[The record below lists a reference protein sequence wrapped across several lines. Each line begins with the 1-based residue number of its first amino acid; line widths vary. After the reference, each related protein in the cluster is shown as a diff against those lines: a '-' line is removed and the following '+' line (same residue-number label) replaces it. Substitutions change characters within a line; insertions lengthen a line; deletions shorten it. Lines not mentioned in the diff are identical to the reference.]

1 MTTNFLEKIK
11 KQYQVQVDPAH
22 SPDEL
27 REDFAA
33 EIKNFL
39 ERYLAAL
46 DESLEDINSRAVMF
60 FNKHEHQSVGA
71 QDNFSKNFEKEVS
84 YEIKNWIA
92 TDETLRVNF
101 KKIMT
106 AYSKKLK
113 STDMK
118 EILQNELAK
127 FENSLAQHV
136 AKANAYGK
144 SWTERMDNIGIVAI
158 QSETRMTIKWFKNLT
173 VEELRRSFTI
183 DT

>member
-1 MTTNFLEKIK
+1 
-11 KQYQVQVDPAH
+11 
-22 SPDEL
+22 
-27 REDFAA
+27 
-33 EIKNFL
+33 
-39 ERYLAAL
+39 
-46 DESLEDINSRAVMF
+46 
-60 FNKHEHQSVGA
+60 
-71 QDNFSKNFEKEVS
+71 
-84 YEIKNWIA
+84 
-92 TDETLRVNF
+92 
-101 KKIMT
+101 
-106 AYSKKLK
+106 
-113 STDMK
+113 MK